1 MLASESS
8 TSLEFVGVTEL
19 EGGGEDLD
27 GVINGVED
35 VTTEVSLGDCS
46 MVVSMKEV
54 MKDDIGINITR
65 MGVEVCN

>member
-27 GVINGVED
+27 GVINGVEG

>member
-1 MLASESS
+1 M
-8 TSLEFVGVTEL
+8 TEL